1 MEGKINVLHSRM
13 LTAELL
19 SLLCQ
24 SKKDGVIHEKDLQAL
39 LHGVPMTEQNWQT
52 LYQHLEKEN
61 IRRIPADQ
69 EGSLFFPGLQELEAS
84 FSRDEGAVA
93 YLRELQEHHID
104 RCLTPE
110 EEALLGNRIAVERQA
125 GETVSEDQTVSAP
138 QEGGNPEELLVEGNL
153 LRVVSIARGCLGL
166 GMIGLDLFS
175 EGNRALQNAVKTW
188 NPDLGYPITL
198 YLIASIRRGLYR
210 ALETCERHPRR
221 TPEAMI
227 TTPNLPEKLRSLP
240 EEERL
245 EKIRSILLE
254 NLENMTPREAEVL
267 KLRFGLTDGKLHT
280 LEETAE
286 VFGVTRQ
293 RIRQIENKFV
303 RRSGR
308 IRRSD
313 RIRDFYN

>member
-13 LTAELL
+13 LTAELR
-19 SLLCQ
+19 SLLSQ
-24 SKKDGVIHEKDLQAL
+24 GKKDGVIHEKDLQAL
-39 LHGVPMTEQNWQT
+39 LHGVPMTEQNWQA

-69 EGSLFFPGLQELEAS
+69 EGSLFFPGLRELEAS
-84 FSRDEGAVA
+84 FSRDEGAMA

-104 RCLTPE
+104 RCLTLE
-110 EEALLGNRIAVERQA
+110 EEALLGSRIA

-153 LRVVSIARGCLGL
+153 LRVVSVARGCLGL

-175 EGNRALQNAVKTW
+175 EGNRALQDAVKTW

-221 TPEAMI
+221 TPEAMV
-227 TTPNLPEKLRSLP
+227 TAPNLPEELRSLGEDLP

-267 KLRFGLTDGKLHT
+267 KLRFGLTDGKIHT

-308 IRRSD
+308 IHRAD